1 MTFETLLVM
10 AVGIAALTGLRIVL
24 ALIGKGH
31 AADHSAVPRPREG
44 AAAESRCRAVRG
56 TGRNR
61 NLLYFVPAQET
72 PASVTE
78 VRHTRQARQPV
89 DVRPSGA
96 THLAP

>member
-31 AADHSAVPRPREG
+31 SADHSPVPLPRKGTEAG
-44 AAAESRCRAVRG
+44 SRCRAVRG

-61 NLLYFVPAQET
+61 NLLYFVPNQG
-72 PASVTE
+72 PSASATE
-78 VRHTRQARQPV
+78 ARQTRQVR
-89 DVRPSGA
+89 DVRPRGA
-96 THLAP
+96 TRLAP

>member
-31 AADHSAVPRPREG
+31 AADHSTIPRPREEG
-44 AAAESRCRAVRG
+44 AVGTRRRAVRG

-61 NLLYFVPAQET
+61 NLLYFVPSQE
-72 PASVTE
+72 PQPMLEA
-78 VRHTRQARQPV
+78 RQATA
-89 DVRPSGA
+89 SGERR
-96 THLAP
+96 

>member
-44 AAAESRCRAVRG
+44 TAAGSRCRAVRG

-61 NLLYFVPAQET
+61 NLLYFVPR
-72 PASVTE
+72 TE
-78 VRHTRQARQPV
+78 PQLPDVQTRQAAEPRAATSTA
-89 DVRPSGA
+89 SGGRR
-96 THLAP
+96 